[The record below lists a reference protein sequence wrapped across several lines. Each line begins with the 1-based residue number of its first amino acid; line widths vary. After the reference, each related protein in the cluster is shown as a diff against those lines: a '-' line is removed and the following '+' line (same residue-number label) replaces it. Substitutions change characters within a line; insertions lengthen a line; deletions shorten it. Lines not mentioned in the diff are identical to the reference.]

1 MADARLERLRSV
13 CLAHEIRADYAAK
26 LRQLEGY
33 DIVFLADDSGS
44 MNTPT
49 EGATKGNDPFARQAT
64 RWSELQQF
72 SSRVVELAS
81 CLDPDGIDL
90 VSVPGSKSRL
100 FSSTRLF
107 PCPFCRLVALPEP
120 PGLL

>member
-1 MADARLERLRSV
+1 MADARLERLRSL
-13 CLAHEIRADYAAK
+13 CLANEIRADYAAK

-49 EGATKGNDPFARQAT
+49 EAAKGSDPFARQST
-64 RWSELQQF
+64 RWSELQNF
-72 SSRVVELAS
+72 TSRVVDLAA

-90 VSVPGSKSRL
+90 VS
-100 FSSTRLF
+100 
-107 PCPFCRLVALPEP
+107 A
-120 PGLL
+120 

>member
-49 EGATKGNDPFARQAT
+49 EGGVKGTDPFARQST
-64 RWSELQQF
+64 RWSELQLF
-72 SSRVVELAS
+72 ANRVVDLAA

-90 VSVPGSKSRL
+90 VRRGMDPDARFLDSCHL
-100 FSSTRLF
+100 Y
-107 PCPFCRLVALPEP
+107 PCI
-120 PGLL
+120 LLHFYSAS